1 MTPPSLFLRQPGH
14 SFPPWVKAATVEL
27 LLLCFIYLFLF
38 FLFNTEG
45 KEKLTTEHQN
55 LGHLAIPQL
64 RFEFVS
70 FLPVAYNR
78 EYI

>member
-1 MTPPSLFLRQPGH
+1 MGKGSRCGVSSPLFYLLV
-14 SFPPWVKAATVEL
+14 SF
-27 LLLCFIYLFLF
+27 F
-38 FLFNTEG
+38 FPFNTEG